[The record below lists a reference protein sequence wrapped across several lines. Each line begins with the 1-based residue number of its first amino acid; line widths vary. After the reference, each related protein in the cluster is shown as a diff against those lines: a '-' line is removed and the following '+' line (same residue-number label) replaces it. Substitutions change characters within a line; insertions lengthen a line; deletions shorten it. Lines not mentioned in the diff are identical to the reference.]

1 MTKNVKNQIRQRLKY
16 LNSILDDLVEAKDV
30 DDFLSLSP
38 ESLRLD
44 SETEEVIT
52 NFLTSEDLDLD
63 DLSTSSSDV
72 SSTLNF
78 SDLVYG
84 ALPNISNIVNNKEEE
99 NNNNG
104 PAEVVKSNS
113 SESIG
118 YCSVCTLV
126 FANATL
132 LDKHKQEFEDR
143 ISCCHCM
150 KTFTTL
156 SKLKTHHRKH
166 SKEKPFKCQ
175 ICGKYYTHRNTLA
188 RHQLLSCQSLK
199 IKTEGG
205 VETTHKIKTEA
216 VETTQIVSTA
226 ASEVTVADHL
236 TRMILEAEVVLQDSQ
251 QKQPPI
257 KRKTSSVIESK
268 L

>member
-1 MTKNVKNQIRQRLKY
+1 MAIVTKNVITQILQRLHY
-16 LNSILDDLVEAKDV
+16 FISILDDLVEAKDV

-84 ALPNISNIVNNKEEE
+84 ALPNIGNIVKEEE

-104 PAEVVKSNS
+104 PAEVVKSS

-118 YCSVCTLV
+118 YCNVCTLV
-126 FANATL
+126 FTTATL

-143 ISCCHCM
+143 VMCCHCM

-156 SKLKTHHRKH
+156 YCSY
-166 SKEKPFKCQ
+166 S
-175 ICGKYYTHRNTLA
+175 GG
-188 RHQLLSCQSLK
+188 LS
-199 IKTEGG
+199 
-205 VETTHKIKTEA
+205 
-216 VETTQIVSTA
+216 
-226 ASEVTVADHL
+226 
-236 TRMILEAEVVLQDSQ
+236 
-251 QKQPPI
+251 
-257 KRKTSSVIESK
+257 
-268 L
+268 

>member
-1 MTKNVKNQIRQRLKY
+1 M
-16 LNSILDDLVEAKDV
+16 
-30 DDFLSLSP
+30 SP

-84 ALPNISNIVNNKEEE
+84 ALPNIGNIVKEEE

-104 PAEVVKSNS
+104 PAEVVKSS

-118 YCSVCTLV
+118 YCNVCTLV
-126 FANATL
+126 FTTATL

-143 ISCCHCM
+143 VMCCHCM

-156 SKLKTHHRKH
+156 SKLRTHHRKH

-199 IKTEGG
+199 IKTEA
-205 VETTHKIKTEA
+205 VETTHKIKTE
-216 VETTQIVSTA
+216 VETTQIVTT

-257 KRKTSSVIESK
+257 KRKSSSVIESK